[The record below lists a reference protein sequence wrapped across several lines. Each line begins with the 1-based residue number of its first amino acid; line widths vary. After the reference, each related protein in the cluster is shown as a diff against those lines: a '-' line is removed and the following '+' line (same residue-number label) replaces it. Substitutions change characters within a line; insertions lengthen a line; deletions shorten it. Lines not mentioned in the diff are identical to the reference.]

1 MNPPGEAIAAYPL
14 PALTSGEDGLLR
26 IERGLMPAGLM
37 EDAVATLIDMMAPGS
52 GPDADLDRV
61 VDEVRRNDRARLG
74 QVYDAFRE
82 SLVFQQLIMADPLV
96 AAARQMVGATR
107 VHAPF
112 QHAVF
117 RMDLAGEAWRGFGWH
132 QDFPYNVLS
141 NRFVTAWLPL
151 TPAGPANGSIQAA
164 PDLSDRL
171 YPVDIRFKRDGE
183 GRRLATRDAFIAEH
197 LQAGFDADA
206 QTLILEP
213 GDVAL
218 FHNRLVHRS
227 GFNPGPR
234 HRFSV
239 QVRFGDLLAPE
250 MLARGW
256 RNRRVD
262 GFETFKSIHPELV
275 HSEEQP

>member
-1 MNPPGEAIAAYPL
+1 MNPSGEPIAADPL

-117 RMDLAGEAWRGFGWH
+117 RMDLAGEGWRGFGWH

-262 GFETFKSIHPELV
+262 GFETFKSIHPELI

>member
-82 SLVFQQLIMADPLV
+82 SLVFQQLIMAAPLV

-262 GFETFKSIHPELV
+262 GFETFKSIHPELI

>member
-1 MNPPGEAIAAYPL
+1 MNPPGEAIAADPL

-96 AAARQMVGATR
+96 AAARQMVGAAR

-171 YPVDIRFKRDGE
+171 YPVDIRFKRDGD

-262 GFETFKSIHPELV
+262 GFETFKSIHPELI

>member
-96 AAARQMVGATR
+96 AAARQMVGAAR

-183 GRRLATRDAFIAEH
+183 GRRLANRDAFIAEH

-262 GFETFKSIHPELV
+262 GFETFKSIHPELI